1 MATTLFPPEV
11 LIDQPTQIYGKENVY
26 YLYFSFSQFNT
37 MSDIAAVQIT
47 LRDISNNN
55 IIKSEKAPYGIYQFE
70 TTNIQQKEHNNMY
83 YIGISDSWLTKSS
96 ANTQFKFQIRFVST
110 GESFKT
116 HLDYDFPT
124 WISKNSGRLSE
135 WSEVGILQLTEEP
148 TFTCSPQPH
157 LNEKGF
163 FESKIFTGNITI
175 SYNNNYDSVEK
186 IRLKL
191 GEADWTNW
199 ITVDSPHQDKTT
211 SKYISSLSYTFK
223 NLLLNKHEY
232 KILIEYQTHKKYN
245 QIYSLFT
252 FTTGFKEEDILPA
265 GGISMSVIPETD
277 RGDMLL
283 TIKGLYKITNPA
295 FKPNN
300 LIHIQIMRTSSE
312 AINPYGIWE
321 KIRDCSFLISEQ
333 EDTFIWRDKTIA
345 ASVWYKY
352 GFILVAPN
360 NVYSKFY
367 TPAEE
372 PKVCY
377 FEDMFLDNEDNS
389 LRIRFDQDITNFKY
403 VVNEQI
409 TNTLGNQYPT
419 IFRSGNTKYRQFNI
433 SGTICSEA
441 ENMYDNSVDIFNN
454 SVMIHDKSHK
464 KILIEDISK
473 NILYSEDVIKSKV
486 GEKYYDNFIKQYN
499 IQPNVNNYIY
509 EKYFRDKVIDI
520 LYANNVKLLR
530 TLTEGNILV
539 KLTNISLTPNK
550 TLSRRIYSFSATA
563 TEIAEDTVEKYNK
576 YNVLKTDE
584 IKGHFEYILKAA
596 NSALTFKDNQLIS
609 NYNATSVLTK
619 ELEKDKDNQL
629 ILYLIWVED

>member
-55 IIKSEKAPYGIYQFE
+55 IIKNEKAPYGIYQFE
-70 TTNIQQKEHNNMY
+70 TINIQQKENNNMY

-110 GESFKT
+110 GSIVS
-116 HLDYDFPT
+116 HLDYNFPT

-199 ITVDSPHQDKTT
+199 ITVDSPYQDKTT
-211 SKYISSLSYTFK
+211 NKYISSLSYTFK
-223 NLLLNKHEY
+223 NLLLNNHEY

-252 FTTGFKEEDILPA
+252 FTTGFIEEDILPT
-265 GGISMSVIPETD
+265 GGISMSVIPEID
-277 RGDMLL
+277 RGDMIL
-283 TIKGLYKITNPA
+283 TIKGLYKIINPD

-312 AINPYGIWE
+312 AINPYSIWE
-321 KIRDCSFLISEQ
+321 KVRDCSFLISEQ
-333 EDTFIWRDKTIA
+333 EDTFIWRDTTIA

-377 FEDMFLDNEDNS
+377 FEDMFLDNNDSS
-389 LRIRFDQDITNFKY
+389 LRIRFDQDLTNFKY

-441 ENMYDNSVDIFNN
+441 ENMYDNSVGIFNN
-454 SVMIHDKSHK
+454 SVMIHNKSQE
-464 KILIEDISK
+464 KILIEEISK
-473 NILYSEDVIKSKV
+473 NILYSEDIIKSKV
-486 GEKYYDNFIKQYN
+486 GEEYYNNFIKQYN

-563 TEIAEDTVEKYNK
+563 TEIAEDTIENYNK

-609 NYNATSVLTK
+609 NYNAASVLTK

-629 ILYLIWVED
+629 ILYLVWVED

>member
-11 LIDQPTQIYGKENVY
+11 LIDQPTQIYGKQNVY
-26 YLYFSFSQFNT
+26 YLYFSFSQFNIL
-37 MSDIAAVQIT
+37 SDIAAIQIT

-55 IIKSEKAPYGIYQFE
+55 ILTNEQAPYGIYQFE
-70 TTNIQQKEHNNMY
+70 TTNIHKKENSNMY
-83 YIGISDSWLTKSS
+83 YIGISNSWLTKSS
-96 ANTQFKFQIRFVST
+96 ANAQFKFQIRFVST
-110 GESFKT
+110 GSIVS
-116 HLDYDFPT
+116 HLDYNFPT

-135 WSEVGILQLTEEP
+135 WSEVGILQLTKEP
-148 TFTCSPQPH
+148 TFVCSPQPH
-157 LNEKGF
+157 LNAEGF

-175 SYNNNYDSVEK
+175 SYDNNYDSVEK

-199 ITVDSPHQDKTT
+199 ITIDAPQKDEAANR
-211 SKYISSLSYTFK
+211 YISSLSYTFK
-223 NLLLNKHEY
+223 NLLLNNHEY
-232 KILIEYQTHKKYN
+232 EILIEYQTHKKYN
-245 QIYSLFT
+245 QTSSLFT
-252 FTTGFKEEDILPA
+252 FTTEFIKEDILPL
-265 GGISMSVIPETD
+265 GGISMSVIPEVD
-277 RGDMLL
+277 RGDMILA
-283 TIKGLYKITNPA
+283 IKGLYGITNSA

-300 LIHIQIMRTSSE
+300 LIHIQVMRTSSE
-312 AINPYGIWE
+312 ATTPYGIWE
-321 KIRDCSFLISEQ
+321 KVRDCSFLISEQ
-333 EDTFIWRDKTIA
+333 EDTFIWRDTTIA

-367 TPAEE
+367 TSTEE

-377 FEDMFLDNEDNS
+377 FEDMFLDNKDNS

-441 ENMYDNSVDIFNN
+441 ENMYDNSAGIFNN
-454 SVMIHDKSHK
+454 SVMIHNKSQEN
-464 KILIEDISK
+464 ILIEEISK
-473 NILYSEDVIKSKV
+473 NILYSEDIIKSKV
-486 GEKYYDNFIKQYN
+486 GEEYYNSFIKQYN

-563 TEIAEDTVEKYNK
+563 TEIAEDTIENYNK
-576 YNVLKTDE
+576 YNILKTDE

-629 ILYLIWVED
+629 ILYLVWVED

>member
-26 YLYFSFSQFNT
+26 YLYFSFSQFNII
-37 MSDIAAVQIT
+37 SDIAAIQIT

-55 IIKSEKAPYGIYQFE
+55 IITNKQAPYGIYQFE
-70 TTNIQQKEHNNMY
+70 TTNIHKKENSNMY
-83 YIGISDSWLTKSS
+83 YIGISDSWLIESS
-96 ANTQFKFQIRFVST
+96 ANTQFKFQLRFVST
-110 GESFKT
+110 GSVVS
-116 HLDYDFPT
+116 HLDYNFPT
-124 WISKNSGRLSE
+124 WVSKNSGRLSE
-135 WSEVGILQLTEEP
+135 WSEVGILRLTEEP
-148 TFTCSPQPH
+148 TFACSPQPH
-157 LNEKGF
+157 LNDKGF
-163 FESKIFTGNITI
+163 FESKIFTSNITI

-191 GEADWTNW
+191 GEADWTDW

-211 SKYISSLSYTFK
+211 NKYISSLNYTFK
-223 NLLLNKHEY
+223 NLLLNNHEY
-232 KILIEYQTHKKYN
+232 KILVEYQTHKKYN
-245 QIYSLFT
+245 QTSSLFT
-252 FTTGFKEEDILPA
+252 FTTEFIEEDILPA

-277 RGDMLL
+277 RGDMIL
-283 TIKGLYKITNPA
+283 TIKELYKIINSD

-321 KIRDCSFLISEQ
+321 KVRDCSFLISEQ
-333 EDTFIWRDKTIA
+333 EDTFIWRDTTIA

-367 TPAEE
+367 TPTEE

-377 FEDMFLDNEDNS
+377 FEDMFLDNKDNS
-389 LRIRFDQDITNFKY
+389 LRIRFDQDVTNFKY

-441 ENMYDNSVDIFNN
+441 ENMYDNSAGIFNN
-454 SVMIHDKSHK
+454 SIMIHNKSQEN
-464 KILIEDISK
+464 ILIEEISK
-473 NILYSEDVIKSKV
+473 NILYSEDIIKSKV
-486 GEKYYDNFIKQYN
+486 GEEYYNNFIKQYN

-563 TEIAEDTVEKYNK
+563 TEIAEDTIENYNK